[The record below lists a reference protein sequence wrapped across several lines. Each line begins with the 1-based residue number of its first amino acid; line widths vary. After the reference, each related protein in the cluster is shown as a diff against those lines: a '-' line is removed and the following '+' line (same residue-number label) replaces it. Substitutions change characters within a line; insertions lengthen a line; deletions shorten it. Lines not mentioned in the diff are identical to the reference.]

1 MLIKLASLHLAI
13 VLTAGVVS
21 AQTPAPIVVQAA
33 TQINATSP
41 QAQPL
46 QPVSA
51 SSGALKT
58 LQELKTANEEILT
71 KQQKTLQ
78 QLDELQKAAEQL
90 KIYTKRG

>member
-1 MLIKLASLHLAI
+1 MLTKFASFHLAV

-21 AQTPAPIVVQAA
+21 AQTPAPVVVQAV
-33 TQINATSP
+33 TQTNATAP
-41 QAQPL
+41 QS
-46 QPVSA
+46 QPVQPVAA

-71 KQQKTLQ
+71 KQQATLQ
-78 QLDELQKAAEQL
+78 KLDELQKAAEQL